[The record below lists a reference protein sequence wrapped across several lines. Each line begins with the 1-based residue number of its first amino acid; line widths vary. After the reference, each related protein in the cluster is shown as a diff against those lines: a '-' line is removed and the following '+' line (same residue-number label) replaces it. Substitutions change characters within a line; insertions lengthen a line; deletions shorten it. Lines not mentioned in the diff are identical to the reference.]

1 MAGPSYWYWLLFYT
15 FNQFN
20 MKNIFLH
27 LAIIWS
33 VVTIVIL
40 YLLIFTKAFHTQGK
54 IHIPK
59 RFLNQ
64 NKQQNERLKRR

>member
-1 MAGPSYWYWLLFYT
+1 MED
-15 FNQFN
+15 N
-20 MKNIFLH
+20 MKSIWLH

-33 VVTIVIL
+33 IVTIVIL

-59 RFLNQ
+59 RFLK
-64 NKQQNERLKRR
+64 NKQTNK